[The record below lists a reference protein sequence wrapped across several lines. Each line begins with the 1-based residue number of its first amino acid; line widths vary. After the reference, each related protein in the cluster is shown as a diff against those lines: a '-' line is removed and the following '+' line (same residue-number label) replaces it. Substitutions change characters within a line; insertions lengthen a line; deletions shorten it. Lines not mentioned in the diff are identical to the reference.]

1 MLLRQAIAAFTKDK
15 NSDMENFISWEE
27 VNLKTTADK
36 CGNIISEDDYTGT
49 QHPSFRNGVS
59 IMSV

>member
-1 MLLRQAIAAFTKDK
+1 MLLRQATATFTKDK

-27 VNLKTTADK
+27 VNLKTTADNY
-36 CGNIISEDDYTGT
+36 GNIISEDDYTGT
-49 QHPSFRNGVS
+49 QHPSFWNGVS